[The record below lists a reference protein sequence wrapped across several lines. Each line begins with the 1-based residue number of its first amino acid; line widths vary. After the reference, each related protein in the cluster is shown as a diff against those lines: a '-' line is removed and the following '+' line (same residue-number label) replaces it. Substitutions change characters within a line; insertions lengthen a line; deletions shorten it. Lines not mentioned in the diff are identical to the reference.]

1 MASMCGST
9 KSYPAINTGSYYRP
23 GAYPY
28 QNDYYL
34 PPRSTW
40 SRVTPQQTKKQ
51 RGSTT
56 WKVGSAMLII
66 SAMLVLIAVFAIAG
80 LALWMGA
87 LRTDSKNAIV
97 GFSCSFRV
105 AKGEKYN
112 PMLKL
117 NTSMVFRE
125 KERKYKN
132 IFELLFRRSVL
143 GTAYQ
148 KTIIDKFESG
158 ILKVFFRIYLDRRK
172 VPRSITN
179 IEDTIEDIIAKETY
193 STSSLFKDMELDLT
207 TISVKRINQDA
218 AGNQKQSQQR
228 NAMIT
233 KNGLLRP
240 SRNNS
245 LITSPKTKTKPSK
258 PESNEPEIDF
268 SNIPT
273 IQGTYKATKVNAT
286 STNKVNATSTNKVNT
301 TENLRPQSDGKNT
314 TKKPLPREETTVK
327 PSSTLTIE
335 PTRSDVYTASVKIK
349 QRLNHTTNNE
359 QLSETVLE
367 PMERVSTTTTMATRL
382 EAEDIFKDFRKP
394 DLETSPWKP
403 IIPGYVNTELKLLPG
418 NVETTNY
425 KVNYSNANPGEAN
438 VPESIVKA
446 PQQTVKAPQQTVKAP
461 QRTTIASQNP
471 IKTPQYVQGT
481 STSTPRT
488 RVEEP
493 SESFNSFADVSGM
506 STFDTDDSD
515 FPRDRLVPQETTSF
529 RVNGK
534 FKNKIPGLLED
545 GQVFVASPVMLD
557 EKPDIEVSGQ
567 LPAETYDVKL
577 RTSAQPERTDAS
589 FTKPYRSTNENET
602 GWRVPGSRI
611 TYKVNEDVHQVEST
625 DTKRLDSPADKN
637 RVDQSNVNAER
648 NSSSGYV
655 ASSSTTRWNV
665 QRPTQSS
672 TESTTKASRIGVAE
686 PVPDTEVELEPRNR
700 YSDVQAVT
708 KHHNDALQD
717 RKVDKTVQEPVYTS
731 YKTPDLNGAG
741 LKPSLIENSGTLK
754 PFRHTIPVDKIT
766 SVVNAGENKS
776 KQETNTVTD
785 SIINNEETLIEVG
798 ETGAETR
805 RIESSRKNVTEKDE
819 IRVAPDLEEIVE
831 IETFENQGNN
841 AKKKIPM
848 DHGGIDVSERVTSTE
863 TSTRGMIDNDK
874 FLKLSTTEVYS
885 EMIHPA
891 YNNVDK
897 LVAKNED
904 NERAPPGRLPSNVSR
919 NSTFIEVDTLKH
931 TPGQVEDSGSSEH
944 GPVSFD
950 TEESDWFTNGTTNR
964 PGLLETRKKVYNDTL
979 KAYVVENL
987 VTLAPAKSNTGIGRP
1002 VRPRPKVDK
1011 IIPKIEKPADRSST
1025 DDTALL
1031 EQLFGV
1037 QSRDRNA
1044 TRRDSP
1050 NRRDYFG
1057 LRSEDNGEDS
1067 KGQHARIEQIVEV
1080 VTSISTKVSSNIN
1093 EDPVV
1098 FKLVVTNSTSLPVIH
1113 SESNEQETTTP
1124 RTKIKFSVSDGREEN
1139 RSFDDKTKMDT
1150 VKGIENI
1157 GKAPSLTTADA
1168 ITVQTSDRK
1177 IATIEEN
1184 RFLMEKLKQ
1193 LAEIGTNDKPVKSG
1207 KNHSRPGVGTP
1218 RPHTDNVV
1226 PDPRPL
1232 LDFDKLKEI
1241 ADIATGN
1248 QTLMNS
1254 SAGFTMTRDGVEIFT
1269 KILNKMEDRADKM
1282 ISTTEKN
1289 DCFGFLCRDG
1299 KCLPSSGRCNMLGE
1313 CPNSED
1319 EANCTCADFLKAQL
1333 LHQKICDG
1341 VADCWDYS
1349 DEMDC
1354 DWCKEGQFVCGN
1366 SRFCVDQDKV
1376 CNGFADCPE
1385 GEDEKKCTAL
1395 IEDDTILNDEET
1407 NASPEREDNFETSES
1422 DDEYSFP
1429 RDYFSEI
1436 ESTTDKDAIFDQEA
1450 VESSISE
1457 STTLHALKST
1467 ILLEKIVNG
1476 NKNES
1481 TMKDVTIF
1489 NDRERTNATLVSG
1502 REISSNSKDLLTH
1515 GNSIHVN
1522 SKKNDATTAID
1533 FKKEINNYNEK
1544 GYINIR
1550 KNGKWGKLCLSGM
1563 DDLLQERQATWT
1575 IEDLGRA
1582 VCKAITYQDYETVE
1596 KVLDERATST
1606 RSYYTLS
1613 YNEKPLDKTILTFK
1627 PSECSSG
1634 EILRVKCKN
1643 LECGIRTQAPSQ
1655 ARIVGGG
1662 SSSAGSWPWQVAL
1675 YKEGDY
1681 QCGGALISDRWI
1693 LSAAHCFYHA
1703 QDEYWVARIGATR
1716 RGSFPSPYEQVLRL
1730 DHISLHPEYID
1741 NGFINDIAMLRLEEP
1756 AIFSDYVRPICLP
1769 ETEPKSGTMCTVTGW
1784 GQLFEIGRIFP
1795 DTLQEVQLPVIS
1807 TEECRR
1813 KTLFLPLYRITSG
1826 MLCAG
1831 LKDGGRDACLGDS
1844 GGPLVCSGSDNKH
1857 TLHGITSN
1865 GYGCARPGRPGVY
1878 TKVHYYLPWIQHT
1891 MSRED
1896 IQSSIVSCKGH
1907 RCPLGECLPKSRV
1920 CNGFLECSD
1929 GSDERNCPVNF

>member
-40 SRVTPQQTKKQ
+40 SRVSPQQSKKQ

-97 GFSCSFRV
+97 GFTCTFRV

-148 KTIIDKFESG
+148 KTVIDKFENG
-158 ILKVFFRIYLDRRK
+158 VLKVFFRIYLDRRK
-172 VPRSITN
+172 IPRSITN

-207 TISVKRINQDA
+207 TISVKRINQDSS
-218 AGNQKQSQQR
+218 GSQKQSQQR

-240 SRNNS
+240 SRNNT
-245 LITSPKTKTKPSK
+245 LITSPKSKTKPTK
-258 PESNEPEIDF
+258 PESSEPEIDF

-286 STNKVNATSTNKVNT
+286 SQNKANATESVKTQPDAKNSTK
-301 TENLRPQSDGKNT
+301 G
-314 TKKPLPREETTVK
+314 PLALEETTIK
-327 PSSTLTIE
+327 SSAAVTEE
-335 PTRSDVYTASVKIK
+335 PTRNNAHTVPIKIK
-349 QRLNHTTNNE
+349 QKVNHTANNE
-359 QLSETVLE
+359 RRNETIQE
-367 PMERVSTTTTMATRL
+367 STTRVPTSTMAPTRI

-394 DLETSPWKP
+394 DLEMSPWKP
-403 IIPGYVNTELKLLPG
+403 IIPYVNTELKLLPG
-418 NVETTNY
+418 NVETTNN
-425 KVNYSNANPGEAN
+425 KVNYSNTKPGEAF
-438 VPESIVKA
+438 VPESTVIA
-446 PQQTVKAPQQTVKAP
+446 PQHTVQSAIPESTTS
-461 QRTTIASQNP
+461 RTWLP
-471 IKTPQYVQGT
+471 
-481 STSTPRT
+481 
-488 RVEEP
+488 EP
-493 SESFNSFADVSGM
+493 PENSFADVPGM
-506 STFDTDDSD
+506 STFDTGDSD
-515 FPRDRLVPQETTSF
+515 FPHDRIVPQEMVNF

-534 FKNKIPGLLED
+534 FKNKIPGLMED
-545 GQVFVASPVMLD
+545 GQIFTMPPKMD
-557 EKPDIEVSGQ
+557 EIEKPEIEVSGQ
-567 LPAETYDVKL
+567 LPAETYDIKL
-577 RTSAQPERTDAS
+577 RTSAQPEKMEFS

-602 GWRVPGSRI
+602 GWRVPSSRI
-611 TYKVNEDVHQVEST
+611 SYTNTAAGQQESVGQLENLKHSQT
-625 DTKRLDSPADKN
+625 T
-637 RVDQSNVNAER
+637 VDQSSVGTEKE
-648 NSSSGYV
+648 NSSNFMS
-655 ASSSTTRWNV
+655 SSSTPRWNV
-665 QRPTQSS
+665 QKPTEPSV
-672 TESTTKASRIGVAE
+672 EFTTKISRIGVAE
-686 PVPDTEVELEPRNR
+686 PVPDADIELEPRNR
-700 YSDVQAVT
+700 YSDIQAVT
-708 KHHNDALQD
+708 KHNSNALQD
-717 RKVDKTVQEPVYTS
+717 RKVDKTAQEPVYTS

-741 LKPSLIENSGTLK
+741 FRPSLIENSGTLK

-766 SVVNAGENKS
+766 SVVNDKEDTLS
-776 KQETNTVTD
+776 KQKTNAVTD
-785 SIINNEETLIEVG
+785 SIINGEEKFVEEAQSTR
-798 ETGAETR
+798 TG
-805 RIESSRKNVTEKDE
+805 SNSQKNGSQELPNLEK
-819 IRVAPDLEEIVE
+819 VVE
-831 IETFENQGNN
+831 IETFFEDQGGGSEAN
-841 AKKKIPM
+841 IPA
-848 DHGGIDVSERVTSTE
+848 DHEKLELSERVTSTE
-863 TSTRGMIDNDK
+863 SNSQGMIDDEK
-874 FLKLSTTEVYS
+874 FLKMSTTEVYS
-885 EMIHPA
+885 EVIHPS
-891 YNNVDK
+891 YNNVDR
-897 LVAKNED
+897 LILKNED
-904 NERAPPGRLPSNVSR
+904 TKQTPPEKITPNVSR
-919 NSTFIEVDTLKH
+919 NSTFIEIDTLKH
-931 TPGQVEDSGSSEH
+931 TPGEVENSSWPESR
-944 GPVSFD
+944 PS
-950 TEESDWFTNGTTNR
+950 TEVESDLASNGTMNR
-964 PGLLETRKKVYNDTL
+964 PGSLETRKKIYNDTL

-987 VTLAPAKSNTGIGRP
+987 VTLAPVKSNTAIGRP
-1002 VRPRPKVDK
+1002 VRPRPKVDSQK
-1011 IIPKIEKPADRSST
+1011 VSKNVEKSTNRSTT
-1025 DDTALL
+1025 DDAILL

-1037 QSRDRNA
+1037 QNRARN
-1044 TRRDSP
+1044 TTKRENSGDGYP
-1050 NRRDYFG
+1050 
-1057 LRSEDNGEDS
+1057 
-1067 KGQHARIEQIVEV
+1067 RIEQIIEV
-1080 VTSISTKVSSNIN
+1080 VTSISTKISSNIKEN
-1093 EDPVV
+1093 PVV
-1098 FKLVVTNSTSLPVIH
+1098 LKLVVTNSTSLPVIH
-1113 SESNEQETTTP
+1113 SELQEEEASTP
-1124 RTKIKFSVSDGREEN
+1124 RVSVQEKLSVGENREEN
-1139 RSFDDKTKMDT
+1139 RSFKDETAVEDSNKGDK
-1150 VKGIENI
+1150 IE
-1157 GKAPSLTTADA
+1157 KTPSLTGTEAQT
-1168 ITVQTSDRK
+1168 IQTSDRK
-1177 IATIEEN
+1177 ISTIEN
-1184 RFLMEKLKQ
+1184 RFLLEKLKQ
-1193 LAEIGTNDKPVKSG
+1193 LAEIGTDDKPAKSS
-1207 KNHSRPGVGTP
+1207 KNHSRPIGTSQP
-1218 RPHTDNVV
+1218 HVSKGQETRPF
-1226 PDPRPL
+1226 
-1232 LDFDKLKEI
+1232 LDFEKLKEI

-1248 QTLMNS
+1248 KTLMNS
-1254 SAGFTMTRDGVEIFT
+1254 TAGFTMTRDGVEIFT
-1269 KILNKMEDRADKM
+1269 KILTKVEDRGDKM
-1282 ISTTEKN
+1282 ISTTEKSIETD

-1313 CPNSED
+1313 CSNSED

-1349 DEMDC
+1349 DETDC
-1354 DWCKEGQFVCGN
+1354 DWCEEGQFVCGN
-1366 SRFCVDQDKV
+1366 SRSCVDQDKV

-1385 GEDEKKCTAL
+1385 GEDEKKCAAL
-1395 IEDDTILNDEET
+1395 IEDDAIPNHEKTS
-1407 NASPEREDNFETSES
+1407 ASSKYENNFEPTVTE
-1422 DDEYSFP
+1422 DYALPQE
-1429 RDYFSEI
+1429 YFSEI
-1436 ESTTDKDAIFDQEA
+1436 ESSTDKDVVFDQEA

-1457 STTLHALKST
+1457 STTIRASKSNVQ
-1467 ILLEKIVNG
+1467 LDKIITT
-1476 NKNES
+1476 KNES
-1481 TMKDVTIF
+1481 TVKEETVFD
-1489 NDRERTNATLVSG
+1489 NRERSNATILVSG
-1502 REISSNSKDLLTH
+1502 REISSNAKDVLAH

-1522 SKKNDATTAID
+1522 SKNNEAMTTNNV
-1533 FKKEINNYNEK
+1533 KKEINNYNEK

-1596 KVLDERATST
+1596 KVLDERPTSS

-1613 YNEKPLDKTILTFK
+1613 YNEKSLDKTILTFK
-1627 PSECSSG
+1627 PSECPSG

-1655 ARIVGGG
+1655 ARSNVSRRSRIVGGG

-1693 LSAAHCFYHA
+1693 VSAAHCFYHA
-1703 QDEYWVARIGATR
+1703 QDKYWVARIGATR

-1741 NGFINDIAMLRLEEP
+1741 NGFINDIAMLRLEEQVV
-1756 AIFSDYVRPICLP
+1756 FSDYVRPICLP

-1831 LKDGGRDACLGDS
+1831 LQNGGRDACLGDS
-1844 GGPLVCSGSDNKH
+1844 GGPLVCSGSDNKY

-1878 TKVHYYLPWIQHT
+1878 TKVHHYLPWIEHT
-1891 MSRED
+1891 ISRED
-1896 IQSSIVSCKGH
+1896 IRSSIASCKGH

-1920 CNGFLECSD
+1920 CNEFLECSD
-1929 GSDERNCPVNF
+1929 GSNERNCPVNL